1 MGAEEFYTEGY
12 GASVQDAFDLAREQ
26 AKHEHGHSGYTGTL
40 AEKDNFVI
48 LTSMIFDSAEDAKGW
63 ARALLFNGPS
73 HSPDESTVHS
83 KYGPAGAVRF
93 GLSEDEEDDGLQRWL
108 FFGVASS

>member
-1 MGAEEFYTEGY
+1 MGAEEFYTEGH
-12 GASVQDAFDLAREQ
+12 GVDVNEAFDLAREQ
-26 AKHEHGHSGYTGTL
+26 AIIDYGSRGYTGTL

-48 LTSMIFDSAEDAKGW
+48 ITSMIFDTAEDAKGW

-93 GLSEDEEDDGLQRWL
+93 GLSEGEEDDGLQRWL
-108 FFGVASS
+108 FFGVAPS